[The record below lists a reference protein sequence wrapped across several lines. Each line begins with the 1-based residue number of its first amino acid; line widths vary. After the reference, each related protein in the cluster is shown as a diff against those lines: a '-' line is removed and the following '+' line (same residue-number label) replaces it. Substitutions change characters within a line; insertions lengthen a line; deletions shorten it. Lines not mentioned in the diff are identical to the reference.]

1 MIRCLQD
8 MVPLGMVVLV
18 ALAARLLAMPFFPVS
33 FLLDT
38 PTYQE
43 AASELM
49 ANGVMS
55 NDFIMPL
62 YPLLIGLFGGGDRVP
77 MLIDLASGIISVVLV
92 WALAR
97 CLFEDEKT
105 GLVAALMMA
114 IYPMAIFYSLI
125 GLTESLSVAL
135 LLGAFLALYKNRPT
149 LASVIFILLI
159 MTRPTADIF
168 APVVIFWYVL
178 VVRKAGFLLAIRH
191 LAVYGVLYALL
202 MAPWWYHNAVKHG
215 SFVRLNFGYGV
226 VLYAGNNP
234 MNMSGGGIGGQ
245 DYDLVSFAGISDP
258 VQKDQAMRDA
268 AVEYIRQNPDRFFS
282 LAFLKFARFWRVLPY
297 APQVRGSMAAVIA
310 TLSVLPVIVL
320 AAMTLIARRRMFW
333 YLTPVLGFVAYLT
346 LVHMV
351 TIGSVRYRF
360 PLEPVLIVLAA
371 PSLMVAK
378 NYLFGKKP
386 CLADQA

>member
-1 MIRCLQD
+1 
-8 MVPLGMVVLV
+8 MVPIGKVVLI
-18 ALAARLLAMPFFPVS
+18 ALIARLMAMPFFPMS
-33 FLLDT
+33 FPLDT

-49 ANGVMS
+49 AKGVMS

-62 YPLLIGLFGGGDRVP
+62 YPLLIGVFGGGDRVP
-77 MLIDLASGIISVVLV
+77 MLIDLAAGIISVVLV

-97 CLFEDEKT
+97 CLFEDEMT

-114 IYPMAIFYSLI
+114 VYPMAIFYSLV

-135 LLGAFLALYKNRPT
+135 LLGAFLALYKNRLT

-159 MTRPTADIF
+159 MTRPAADIF
-168 APVVIFWYVL
+168 APVVIFCYVL
-178 VVRKAGFLLAIRH
+178 VIRKAGFLLAMRH
-191 LAVYGVLYALL
+191 LVVYGALYALL

-226 VLYAGNNP
+226 VLYSGNNP
-234 MNMSGGGIGGQ
+234 MNMSGGGIGGK

-258 VQKDQAMRDA
+258 VQKNQALRDA

-282 LAFLKFARFWRVLPY
+282 LAFLKFARFWRVLPF
-297 APQVRGSMAAVIA
+297 APEVRGSMAAVIA
-310 TLSVLPVIVL
+310 TISVLPVILL
-320 AAMTLIARRRMFW
+320 ALMTLLARRRMFW
-333 YLTPVLGFVAYLT
+333 HLTPVLGFVAYLT

-360 PLEPVLIVLAA
+360 PLEPLLIVLAA
-371 PSLMVAK
+371 PSLIAAR
-378 NYLFGKKP
+378 NYLLGRKS